1 MAAEQPVGRFKVT
14 LTSLNSDG
22 RWGIALLLACALLLL
37 PEVAGDAARGALR
50 YDRSSLEAGEWWR
63 LLTAHFVHLS
73 PRHAVLNVL
82 GFALMW
88 ALFARDYSPRQ
99 WVAIVLASV
108 AAIDAGLWFGN
119 SEVAWYVGASGVLH
133 GVMSAGAWSRLRRR
147 EFDGWILAT
156 FLMGKLAYE
165 QYVGV
170 MPFSATV
177 GTVVVDA
184 HLYGAIGGLVA
195 AFALERRTVSL

>member
-37 PEVAGDAARGALR
+37 PEVAGDAARSALR
-50 YDRSSLEAGEWWR
+50 YDRTGLEAGEWWR

-73 PRHAVLNVL
+73 LEHAVLNVL

-88 ALFARDYSPRQ
+88 ALFVRDYSPGQ
-99 WVAIVLASV
+99 WLAILLASI
-108 AAIDAGLWFGN
+108 AAIDAGLWFGD

-133 GVMSAGAWSRLRRR
+133 GVMSAGAWSRLRQRQ
-147 EFDGWILAT
+147 FDGWILTT

-165 QYVGV
+165 QFLGV

-195 AFALERRTVSL
+195 AFALGGRSVSL